1 MVKGARP
8 AVHRGKTLL
17 ILWCMKAL
25 HAFHVQYEH
34 PALQK
39 KISFPCT
46 TLKTKGLFYVHI
58 PNNIEHIYIYNI
70 PLKML
75 ERTLIDK
82 KCRKRSLL
90 SDVRRK
96 NLHQQL
102 PRTKGRS

>member
-58 PNNIEHIYIYNI
+58 PNNIEHIYIYI
-70 PLKML
+70 IYL
-75 ERTLIDK
+75 
-82 KCRKRSLL
+82 
-90 SDVRRK
+90 
-96 NLHQQL
+96 
-102 PRTKGRS
+102 